1 MKRVDQI
8 SSAIILIIAAIY
20 LFEASK
26 LPIWKGTTLGPGLF
40 PLILGMAMVAV
51 HTLLFFK
58 ATASKGNISV
68 PEDMVPPRT
77 GVITLILI
85 IGSLVAYTLLLEFLG
100 FILSTFAFLAVL
112 FIALEPTKKWKS
124 FALAGAVVA
133 VIYALFVLVLRMQV
147 PRGLL

>member
-1 MKRVDQI
+1 MDQV
-8 SSAIILIIAAIY
+8 SSAIILIIAALY
-20 LFEASK
+20 LFEASN

-40 PLILGMAMVAV
+40 PLILGIALVAV
-51 HTLLFFK
+51 NAHVLLK
-58 ATASKGNISV
+58 ATASKGNV
-68 PEDMVPPRT
+68 MVPPRA
-77 GVITLILI
+77 GAITLILI
-85 IGSLVAYTLLLEFLG
+85 IGSLIAYTLLLEFLG